1 MSKDSWRIV
10 ARRTGGPE
18 VLERE
23 AFDPGPPGAGE
34 VLVEHEA
41 IGLNFIDTYFRTGL
55 YMASLPTGL
64 GAEAA
69 GRISAVGDGVANLM
83 VGGRVTYVSPSPGTY
98 ATHRRMPA
106 DRLLKLPDG
115 ISTETAAAVTLKGLT
130 AAFLADDCAKM
141 QKGQAA
147 LVHAAAGGVGA
158 ILVPWLT
165 DKGVTVIA
173 HSGSAE
179 KALRAKASGAAHSL
193 HGNFADLAPAV
204 RDLTDGK
211 GVNVVFDGIGAASW
225 TASLGS
231 LAPRGLMVTFGNAS
245 GPVPPFSPL
254 ELSKGGSLFVTRPTL
269 FDYIREDEDYR
280 RLGASLFD
288 RIASGIV
295 KPDINQRFALADAAE
310 AHRALEARQTVGST
324 VLIP

>member
-10 ARRTGGPE
+10 VRHTGGPE

-23 AFDPGPPGAGE
+23 AFDPGAPGAGE
-34 VLVEHEA
+34 VLIAHDA
-41 IGLNFIDTYFRTGL
+41 IGLNFIDTYFRSGL
-55 YMASLPTGL
+55 YPAPLPTGL

-69 GRISAVGDGVANLM
+69 GRVSALGDGVADLKI
-83 VGGRVTYVSPSPGTY
+83 GDRVTYVSQTPGTY
-98 ATHRRMPA
+98 ATHNVRPA
-106 DRLLKLPDG
+106 NRLLKLPEG
-115 ISTETAAAVTLKGLT
+115 ISTETAAGITLKGLT
-130 AAFLADDCAKM
+130 AAFLVEDCAKM
-141 QKGQAA
+141 HSGQTA

-158 ILVPWLT
+158 ILVPWLA
-165 DKGVTVIA
+165 DLGVTVIA

-179 KALRAKASGAAHSL
+179 KASRATASGAAHSL
-193 HGNFADLAPAV
+193 HCSFEDLALTV
-204 RDLTDGK
+204 QDLTGGK

-231 LAPRGLMVTFGNAS
+231 LATRGLMVTFGNAS
-245 GPVPPFSPL
+245 GPVPPFRPL

-269 FDYIREDEDYR
+269 FDYIREEEDYR

-288 RIASGIV
+288 RVARGVIS
-295 KPDINQRFALADAAE
+295 PDINQRFALADAAE